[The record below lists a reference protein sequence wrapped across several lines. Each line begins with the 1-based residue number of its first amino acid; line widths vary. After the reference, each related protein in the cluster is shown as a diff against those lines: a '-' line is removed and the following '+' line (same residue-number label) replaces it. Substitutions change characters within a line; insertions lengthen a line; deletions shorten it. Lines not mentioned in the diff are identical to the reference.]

1 MDLVEVVYR
10 LTSEFPS
17 DERFGL
23 TSQLRR
29 SSVSIPSNIAE
40 GAARSSTGDYLRF
53 LHMARGS
60 LSELDTQLIL
70 ARRLGLAEPNAEV
83 DELVDRVFSKLN
95 ALIRT
100 LRGSSV
106 RYDLELG
113 YESRIPNPESPVADC
128 ESK

>member
-1 MDLVEVVYR
+1 MALVEAVYR
-10 LTSEFPS
+10 LSAKFPS

-29 SSVSIPSNIAE
+29 SSVSVPSNIAE
-40 GAARSSTGDYLRF
+40 GAARSSSADYLRF
-53 LHMARGS
+53 LHVARGS
-60 LSELDTQLIL
+60 LSELDTQLLL
-70 ARRLGLAEPNAEV
+70 ARRLGLAEPNALV
-83 DELVDRVFSKLN
+83 DDLIDRVFSKLN

-106 RYDLELG
+106 RDDSELG
-113 YESRIPNPESPVADC
+113 YESRIPNPESPLADC

>member
-1 MDLVEVVYR
+1 MALVEAVYR
-10 LTSEFPS
+10 LSAKFPS

-29 SSVSIPSNIAE
+29 SSVSVPSNIAE
-40 GAARSSTGDYLRF
+40 GAARSSSADYLRF
-53 LHMARGS
+53 LHVARGS
-60 LSELDTQLIL
+60 LSELDTQLLL
-70 ARRLGLAEPNAEV
+70 ARRLGLAEPDALI
-83 DELVDRVFSKLN
+83 DDLIDRVFSKLN

-106 RYDLELG
+106 RDDSELG
-113 YESRIPNPESPVADC
+113 YESRIPNPESPLADC